1 MDWSIV
7 EHILIPKLLQDYDL
21 KEFKRGNNKWDRPL
35 AKLKWAAEAAKI
47 ELSRRD
53 RTTLETIRFTTAE
66 GEEIEFECD
75 LTQNEVIRV
84 AEPFIL
90 RSLEICEKVL
100 TEKNLSRQAIEKV
113 ILVGGPTKAPY
124 FRQLLAEKLQI
135 PLEFS
140 VDPLT
145 VVAQGAAV
153 FAGTQRLGAPK
164 KAAAVAGE
172 FTVEL
177 KYKPVGHDN
186 EPVVGGKVT
195 SPGQN
200 DLSDYS
206 IEFVQSKTRWSS
218 GRIRLKADGVF
229 MTNLFAEAGDRNI
242 YRIELTNRSGE
253 KQRVSPDELAYTIG
267 AVVEEQP
274 IIHSIGVGLTT
285 NQVEFFFEK
294 GRGLPQKK
302 TVDFQT
308 VQPLRVGQ
316 NGELIRI
323 PIVEGENELADRNRL
338 IDTIE
343 IKASNIRREVPTGS
357 EIELTLSIDTSR
369 IVRAKAYVPI
379 LDEEFEAVID
389 LKRTTPEP
397 EVLTKECEA
406 ELNRIRTLRTK
417 AETTDGQTNQEALDR
432 IEASNLLTEIK
443 EALLAAKG
451 DPDAAAKC
459 EKRLLELKLQL
470 DELADKVEWPALLV
484 EVREWIGYLERAVEK
499 HATTAQREKAE
510 RANADAEET
519 IKEAKLAKLQ
529 RKLEQIQRVYY
540 TIVAEQPGWWVYQ
553 LQQAEKQLGQMSD
566 QKRGERLLNQ
576 GQECLAK
583 NNVTGLQNVVR
594 QLWDLLPS
602 ELAEAAKRGF
612 RSGVVK

>member
-1 MDWSIV
+1 
-7 EHILIPKLLQDYDL
+7 
-21 KEFKRGNNKWDRPL
+21 
-35 AKLKWAAEAAKI
+35 
-47 ELSRRD
+47 
-53 RTTLETIRFTTAE
+53 
-66 GEEIEFECD
+66 
-75 LTQNEVIRV
+75 
-84 AEPFIL
+84 
-90 RSLEICEKVL
+90 
-100 TEKNLSRQAIEKV
+100 
-113 ILVGGPTKAPY
+113 
-124 FRQLLAEKLQI
+124 
-135 PLEFS
+135 
-140 VDPLT
+140 
-145 VVAQGAAV
+145 
-153 FAGTQRLGAPK
+153 LGSPK

-186 EPVVGGKVT
+186 EPMVGGKVNCQ
-195 SPGQN
+195 GKD

-206 IEFVQSKTRWSS
+206 IEFIQNKTRWSS
-218 GRIRLKADGVF
+218 GRIRLKPDGVF
-229 MTNLFAEAGDRNI
+229 MTNLFAEVGDRNI
-242 YRIELTNRSGE
+242 YRIELTNTSGE
-253 KQRVSPDELAYTIG
+253 KQKVSPDELAYTIG

-294 GRGLPQKK
+294 GRGLPQRK

-343 IKASNIRREVPTGS
+343 IRASNIRREVPTGS

-369 IVRAKAYVPI
+369 ILRAKAYVKI

-389 LKRTTPEP
+389 LTKRTTPQP
-397 EVLTKECEA
+397 AVLAKECEA
-406 ELNRIRTLRTK
+406 EMNRIRTLRTK
-417 AETTDGQTNQEALDR
+417 AETADGQTNQETLNR
-432 IEASNLLTEIK
+432 IEASNLLAEIK
-443 EALLAAKG
+443 ETMLAAG
-451 DPDAAAKC
+451 GVPDAAEKC
-459 EKRLLELKLQL
+459 EKRLLELKVQL

-484 EVREWIGYLERAVEK
+484 VVREWIGYLERAAEK
-499 HATTAQREKAE
+499 HATAAQLQRAE
-510 RANADAEET
+510 RATAEAEET
-519 IKEAKLAKLQ
+519 IKEKKLAKLQ
-529 RKLEQIQRVYY
+529 RKLEEIQRAYY
-540 TIVAEQPGWWVYQ
+540 NIVTEQPGWWVYQ

-566 QKRGERLLNQ
+566 QKRGERLLSQ

-583 NNVTGLQNVVR
+583 NNVTGLQNVVK